1 MTESTTTQLRD
12 IEVVRADGTRTRFG
26 DIAPGAAI
34 VVNVASK
41 CGFAPQY
48 AGLEALA
55 QEFAE
60 QGLTVVGMP
69 CNQFLKQEP
78 GDDAAIGEFCQLN
91 YGVTFPLLA
100 KSAVNGRK
108 AEPLYK
114 ELRHTK
120 DSAGLA
126 GIVLWNFEKFV
137 ISVDPADG
145 SAPTV
150 QRFRSTVTPEA
161 AEFREAVIA
170 ALAPR

>member
-1 MTESTTTQLRD
+1 MTAASSENLRD
-12 IEVVRADGTRTRFG
+12 IEVVRADGTRVRFG
-26 DIAPGAAI
+26 DLAPGAAI

-48 AGLEALA
+48 AGLEALSR
-55 QEFAE
+55 EFAD

-69 CNQFLKQEP
+69 CNQFLHQEP

-100 KSAVNGRK
+100 KAAVNGRK
-108 AEPLYK
+108 AEPLYR

-120 DSAGLA
+120 DGAGLA
-126 GIVLWNFEKFV
+126 GPVLWNFEKFV
-137 ISVDPADG
+137 VSVDPSDG

-150 QRFRSTVTPEA
+150 QRFRSTTTPESEDFRA
-161 AEFREAVIA
+161 AVVEA
-170 ALAPR
+170 LQPR